1 MADPSDLDTRVRV
14 AAFRF
19 LEELTRL
26 RGEVL
31 PREVLARGFDFEGQR
46 VPLIGPQGIFKP
58 AILPEIPLS
67 ITTVPVVEGRPRPYD
82 DDFTQEGLLRY
93 RYRGTDPGH
102 RDNAG
107 LRLAM
112 ERKTPL
118 VYLYGVV
125 PGRYMPQW
133 PVYIVR
139 DDPPSLSFTVAV
151 DDRRLAA
158 SRDNAVSEEGVST
171 AAVEAR
177 RAYVTRETR
186 QRMHQQAFR
195 ERVLRAYSEQCA
207 VCRLRHEELLDAAH
221 ILPDGHPRGAPVVPN
236 GLALCKLHHAAF
248 DRFILGVRPDLTVEI
263 RADVLREPD
272 GPMLRHG
279 LQGFQGA
286 RIHVPR
292 QPDLRP
298 QRDFVEERYE
308 LFRKAG

>member
-1 MADPSDLDTRVRV
+1 VCLTVSDVSGLDSRVRL

-19 LEELTRL
+19 LEAQTRL

-31 PREVLARGFDFEGQR
+31 PREVLAQGFDFGGQR

-58 AILPEIPLS
+58 AVLPEIPLS
-67 ITTVPVVEGRPRPYD
+67 ITTVPVVEGKPRPYED
-82 DDFTQEGLLRY
+82 ELTPGGLLEY
-93 RYRGTDPGH
+93 RYRGTDPRH
-102 RDNAG
+102 RDNVG

-112 ERKTPL
+112 QRRVPL
-118 VYLYGVV
+118 IYLYGVV

-133 PVYIVR
+133 PVYIVG
-139 DDPPSLSFTVAV
+139 DDPAGLCFTVAV

-158 SRDNAVSEEGVST
+158 AEEFAVADAG
-171 AAVEAR
+171 ADAR
-177 RAYVTRETR
+177 RTYVTRETR

-195 ERVLRAYSEQCA
+195 ERVLGAYSEQCA
-207 VCRLRHEELLDAAH
+207 ICRLRHEELLDAAH
-221 ILPDGHPRGAPVVPN
+221 ILPDGHPKGAPVVPN

-248 DRFILGVRPDLTVEI
+248 DSYMLGIRPDLTIEI
-263 RADVLREPD
+263 RLDVLREPD

-292 QPDLRP
+292 RADLRP
-298 QRDFVEERYE
+298 DRAFVGERYE
-308 LFRKAG
+308 LFKKAG